1 MKYQT
6 DEALREILR
15 RGEQIAVRRERRT
28 IRALAG
34 ATGALFMALVLA
46 IGFGAHRVSSNRF
59 QSVYGS
65 FLLSPEA
72 GGYVL
77 AAVIAFA
84 LGVTVTLLCIRRRLS
99 ATHKFDERPPRK
111 GDGA

>member
-15 RGEQIAVRRERRT
+15 RGGQIAVRRERRA
-28 IRALAG
+28 RHALAG
-34 ATGALFMALVLA
+34 TAGALFMALVLA
-46 IGFGAHRVSSNRF
+46 IGFGSHRASSSRL

-84 LGVTVTLLCIRRRLS
+84 LGVTVTLLCIRRKMS
-99 ATHKFDERPPRK
+99 TTHKFDERPPRK
-111 GDGA
+111 GDGT

>member
-15 RGEQIAVRRERRT
+15 RGEQITVRRERRT

-46 IGFGAHRVSSNRF
+46 IGFGSHRASSNRLR
-59 QSVYGS
+59 SVYGS

-84 LGVTVTLLCIRRRLS
+84 LGVTVTLLCIRRNMRT
-99 ATHKFDERPPRK
+99 THKFDERPPRK

>member
-46 IGFGAHRVSSNRF
+46 IGFGPHRVSSNRLR
-59 QSVYGS
+59 SVYGS

-99 ATHKFDERPPRK
+99 TTHKFDERPPRK